1 MSMEELLN
9 IFMNNGIGVACII
22 YFILR
27 DYKFMSTLN
36 DTLSSL
42 KDSVTLIQTYF
53 IEREEK

>member
-1 MSMEELLN
+1 MDMEELLN

-36 DTLSSL
+36 ETLASL